1 MIDFKQ
7 DEGLSF
13 FQMQQKYG
21 LTIQQVM
28 AQYIAYRASL
38 Q

>member
-13 FQMQQKYG
+13 FQMQEKYG
-21 LTIQQVM
+21 LSIKEVMQQ
-28 AQYIAYRASL
+28 YCEWRASL
-38 Q
+38 